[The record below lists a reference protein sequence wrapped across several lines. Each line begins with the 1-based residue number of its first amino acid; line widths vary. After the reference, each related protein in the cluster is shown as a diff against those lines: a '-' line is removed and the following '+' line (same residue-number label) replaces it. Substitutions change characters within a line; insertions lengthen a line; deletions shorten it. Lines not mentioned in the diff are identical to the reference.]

1 MPYVESAVRGPQIVA
16 AARAVLIRDGVART
30 SLRAVAAE
38 AGIPLG
44 TLQHVFPSKQQLL
57 QAVIE
62 QMIDDISDVLQRS
75 ADTDAGL
82 AHAIGNGM
90 RNFWSALVADERE
103 LQVVQYELV
112 THALRTPG
120 LENLADLQ
128 YRRYAGAVET
138 WCSEA
143 AERAGE
149 ISAVPLERL
158 ARVVLAAVDGLIL
171 QHIASPDPVRSAEDL
186 EAVVA
191 MVVALAAPTPR

>member
-16 AARAVLIRDGVART
+16 AAHAVLIRDGVAKT
-30 SLRAVAAE
+30 SLRAVASE

-62 QMIDDISDVLQRS
+62 QVVDDISEVLRRT
-75 ADTDAGL
+75 AETDAGL
-82 AHAIGNGM
+82 EHAIRNGM

-120 LENLADLQ
+120 LEDLARVQ
-128 YRRYAGAVET
+128 YERYADAVRQ
-138 WCSEA
+138 WCTEA
-143 AERAGE
+143 IERAHE
-149 ISAVPLERL
+149 TSAIPVDRL
-158 ARVVLAAVDGLIL
+158 ARVILAAVDGLIL
-171 QHIASPDPVRSAEDL
+171 QHVASPDRERSAGDL
-186 EAVVA
+186 ETVIDMIVT
-191 MVVALAAPTPR
+191 LAAPSPR